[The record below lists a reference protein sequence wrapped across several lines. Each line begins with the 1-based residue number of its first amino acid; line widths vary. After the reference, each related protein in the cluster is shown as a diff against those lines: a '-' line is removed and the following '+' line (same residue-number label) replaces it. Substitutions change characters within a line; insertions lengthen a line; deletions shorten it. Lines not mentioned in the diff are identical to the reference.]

1 MKSLFDIK
9 PKLFP
14 ATLVR
19 RCLPDAVLKVLICVQ
34 GNSKRRKT
42 RTKKNKIKASKIK
55 EEVKSDSSPQPSE
68 KSDEDDDD
76 EDNKVNI
83 FHMVKV
89 TARNFHFV
97 FCLT

>member
-1 MKSLFDIK
+1 MSVHIIK
-9 PKLFP
+9 VP
-14 ATLVR
+14 
-19 RCLPDAVLKVLICVQ
+19 ICIQ

-55 EEVKSDSSPQPSE
+55 EEIKSDSSPQPSE
-68 KSDEDDDD
+68 KSEEDDDE

-83 FHMVKV
+83 FHMVKL